1 LENLIYDVGAHL
13 GEDSQH
19 YLAKGFKVVAVEANP
34 DLASHLRKRF
44 ASEIADGRLK
54 LVECII
60 SEETGHQTFYVD
72 KTRSVWGTAYPQW
85 AARNARLGSKSH
97 EIRLPSRPFG
107 EIMKRFGVPYYLKI
121 DVEGADMLCVEA
133 LRFIDKRP
141 KYVSIES
148 EKASWVRLLHE
159 FDELERL
166 GYRNFKVINQENVHA
181 RHPHVRGVEGNAAAF
196 VYEPG
201 SSGLFGRDLPG
212 RWLTRREAL
221 LKYRLIFLHYY
232 LFGDDG
238 KINGWWITKI
248 LRRIPILGRIT
259 RPGWYDT
266 HARLAQ
272 T

>member
-34 DLASHLRKRF
+34 DLASHLRNRF
-44 ASEIADGRLK
+44 STEIADGRLK

-60 SEETGHQTFYVD
+60 SEETGYQTFYVNE
-72 KTRSVWGTAYPQW
+72 TTTVWGTAYPQW
-85 AARNARLGSKSH
+85 ATRNARLGSKSR
-97 EIRLPSRPFG
+97 EIRLPTRPFA
-107 EIMKRFGVPYYLKI
+107 EIMKEFGVPYYLKI

-133 LRFIDKRP
+133 LRSFDKRP
-141 KYVSIES
+141 QYVSIES
-148 EKASWVRLLHE
+148 EKVSWKRLLHE
-159 FDELERL
+159 FDELEQL
-166 GYRNFKVINQENVHA
+166 GYRNFKVIDQASVHTH
-181 RHPHVRGVEGNAAAF
+181 HPRVRGVEGNGATF

-212 RWLTRREAL
+212 RWLTRSEAL
-221 LKYRLIFLHYY
+221 LKYRLIFLRYY

-238 KINGWWITKI
+238 KINDWFITKI
-248 LRRIPILGRIT
+248 LRRIPILRQIART
-259 RPGWYDT
+259 VWYDT
-266 HARLAQ
+266 HACLAQ